1 MEVGGDPAGWFV
13 TVANFVL
20 HFWGGGGGILGES
33 VLAENFL
40 TENFLMQRCDDKCK
54 QTEKTFVFSRY

>member
-20 HFWGGGGGILGES
+20 HFWGGGGEILTEKY
-33 VLAENFL
+33 L

>member
-1 MEVGGDPAGWFV
+1 MEVGGDPTGWFV

-20 HFWGGGGGILGES
+20 YFCGGGGGGGI
-33 VLAENFL
+33 VAEKYL

>member
-1 MEVGGDPAGWFV
+1 MEVGGDPTGWFV
-13 TVANFVL
+13 TVANFAL
-20 HFWGGGGGILGES
+20 HFWGGEILTEKY
-33 VLAENFL
+33 L